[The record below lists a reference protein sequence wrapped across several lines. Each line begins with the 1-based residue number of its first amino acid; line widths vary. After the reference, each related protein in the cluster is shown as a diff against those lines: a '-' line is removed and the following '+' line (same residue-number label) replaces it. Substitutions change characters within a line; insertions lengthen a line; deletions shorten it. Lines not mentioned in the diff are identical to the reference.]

1 MTYFVTVEPADGDA
15 IPAAVR
21 DGIRRGDPP
30 DVGPRDYEPLVLAL
44 RDADGAV
51 VGGAYG
57 ATMWSWLM
65 LDGLWVDAALRGRGL
80 GGRLLGEAEAVARRR
95 GCRAVWLDTFDF
107 QARPF
112 YERQG
117 YRVVAELEGFPPGH
131 THYRLRKDLGGTT

>member
-1 MTYFVTVEPADGDA
+1 MTYSVTVEAADSEEV
-15 IPAAVR
+15 PAAVR
-21 DGIRRGDPP
+21 RGIRNADPP
-30 DVGPRDYEPLVLAL
+30 DAGARDYEPVILAL
-44 RDADGAV
+44 RDEGGAV

-57 ATMWSWLM
+57 ATMWGWLM

-80 GGRLLGEAEAVARRR
+80 GGRLLDAAEAIARRR
-95 GCRAVWLDTFDF
+95 GCHAVWLDTFDF

-131 THYRLRKDLGGTT
+131 THYRLRKDLDPPA